1 LEKTTKWWFFVLKP
15 SNLELGFT
23 IRPSHLYGDQGGCET
38 LEKAGVVFVG
48 DLTGPK
54 ARIFLMIT
62 LPQANG
68 DRASLREYFINI
80 DSGRIT
86 LVVRHFGKEIHL

>member
-1 LEKTTKWWFFVLKP
+1 
-15 SNLELGFT
+15 
-23 IRPSHLYGDQGGCET
+23 
-38 LEKAGVVFVG
+38 
-48 DLTGPK
+48 
-54 ARIFLMIT
+54 MIT

-86 LVVRHFGKEIHL
+86 LVMRHFGKEIHL